1 MVRRPQGLIPEL
13 PPALLQA
20 APLTAAMSTT
30 PAAPLQAAPLTAAM
44 STIPAALL
52 RTAPLT
58 EPTATHLPAVTA
70 AGQTVPGHTAIR
82 PEEDTI
88 NKQH

>member
-20 APLTAAMSTT
+20 APLTAAMITT
-30 PAAPLQAAPLTAAM
+30 PAAPLQAAPLTA
-44 STIPAALL
+44 
-52 RTAPLT
+52 
-58 EPTATHLPAVTA
+58 PTATHLPAVTA
-70 AGQTVPGHTAIR
+70 AGQMVPGHTAIR

>member
-13 PPALLQA
+13 PPAL
-20 APLTAAMSTT
+20 
-30 PAAPLQAAPLTAAM
+30 LQAAPLTAAM

>member
-20 APLTAAMSTT
+20 APLTAAMITT

-44 STIPAALL
+44 STN
-52 RTAPLT
+52 
-58 EPTATHLPAVTA
+58 LPAVTA
-70 AGQTVPGHTAIR
+70 AGQMVPGPTAHHTAIR

>member
-13 PPALLQA
+13 PPAL
-20 APLTAAMSTT
+20 
-30 PAAPLQAAPLTAAM
+30 LQAAPLTAAM

-70 AGQTVPGHTAIR
+70 AGQMVPGHTAIR